1 MFLLNTQ
8 VVTKAFGDYVV
19 QQSRTNLT
27 KKGKNVSKGLYN
39 SIKNEVVSDP
49 DNNYTIISFDG

>member
-39 SIKNEVVSDP
+39 SINEVVSLIT
-49 DNNYTIISFDG
+49 TILSLVS

>member
-8 VVTKAFGDYVV
+8 VVTKALGNVV

>member
-1 MFLLNTQ
+1 MMYVLIKYASSNL
-8 VVTKAFGDYVV
+8 KPGDYVV

-49 DNNYTIISFDG
+49 